1 MSVTQFGAIL
11 SLVGAALFPLPTL
24 LPLRQPDFETPSSC
38 LGHAGVPGTTQAWA
52 QGAHGCCWSQLPHLP
67 STQPLPGHQHLP
79 NEAMALGQ
87 RLGM

>member
-38 LGHAGVPGTTQAWA
+38 LGHAGVPGTTHRPGLKELTAA
-52 QGAHGCCWSQLPHLP
+52 VGASSLTCPAHSPC
-67 STQPLPGHQHLP
+67 
-79 NEAMALGQ
+79 LGFSISP
-87 RLGM
+87 